1 MKTNLFKPHLFGM
14 LAGLFLAAGLVFSAM
29 LATSAWVRIH
39 NSQFISVKGSA
50 RKNIK
55 SDLAIWSG
63 NFTTEATTLLEA
75 QRKLKEDR
83 ARVDDFLNHEGMT
96 NHFFSAI
103 SIEELHATF
112 ENVVTNGSGGS
123 RVVSSQEKN
132 TGYKLKQSVEARSD
146 DVGRVEQLDG
156 DSTSLV
162 AQGVLLTAEPPRFI
176 YTKAGEA
183 KIEMLAE
190 ATGDARSRAEQIA
203 TRGGRGLARLYSAE
217 MGIFQITPL
226 NSSETSGEGMND
238 TSSVEK
244 TITAVV
250 TASFALE

>member
-1 MKTNLFKPHLFGM
+1 MKANLFKPHLFGM

-29 LATSAWVRIH
+29 LATAAWVRIH

-55 SDLAIWSG
+55 SDLALWSG
-63 NFTTEATTLLEA
+63 NFTAEAATLLDA

-83 ARVDDFLNHEGMT
+83 VKVDDFLNREGMT
-96 NHFFSAI
+96 NHFFTAI

-112 ENVVTNGSGGS
+112 ENVVTNGEGGS
-123 RVVSSQEKN
+123 RVVSSQERN
-132 TGYKLKQSVEARSD
+132 TGYKLKQSVQARSD
-146 DVGRVEQLDG
+146 DVERVGQLDG
-156 DSTSLV
+156 ASTVLV
-162 AQGVLLTAEPPRFI
+162 EQGVLLTTESPRFL
-176 YTKAGEA
+176 YTKAAEA

-190 ATGDARSRAEQIA
+190 ATGDARARAEQIA
-203 TRGGRGLARLYSAE
+203 SRGGRGLARLHSAD

-250 TASFALE
+250 TATFALE